1 MKILFINTLYYPNF
15 VGGAEKSVQVLAENM
30 ASNGNDVV
38 VISTNSKSY
47 IDEINGV
54 RVYYENPKNLYW
66 SFNDRKNKTNIEKLI
81 WHGLDAYNIRI
92 KERISTILD
101 QENPDIVHTN
111 NLSGIS
117 VLVWKIAEN
126 KGFKVV
132 HTIRDYYLICP
143 KTTMFKNNS
152 NCKSQCLDC
161 RIFSY
166 SKKKLSKYV
175 HAVVGVS
182 NFVLE
187 KHLSLGYFRSAVLN
201 EVIGNEVVIK
211 TAPIKKFNRKKI
223 SFGFLGRLTKA
234 KGIEY
239 LLSIFSNLNEFN
251 NWELIV
257 AGKGELEYENKL
269 KMKFDNARIKFVGR
283 VNSDEFYNNIDVL
296 IVPSLWHEPFGRV
309 IIEGVKHKKIVI
321 ASKRG
326 GIEELSGLSHL
337 FDPGKKN
344 DLEYLLLSVL
354 NNQTLSKLNF
364 EYKNNITNEY
374 LQLYK
379 SIL

>member
-15 VGGAEKSVQVLAENM
+15 VGGAEKSIQVLAENLV
-30 ASNGNDVV
+30 SDGNDVV

-47 IDEINGV
+47 IDKINGV
-54 RVYYENPKNLYW
+54 KVYYENPKNLYW
-66 SFNDRKNKTNIEKLI
+66 SSEDRKNNTILEKFI

-92 KERISTILD
+92 KERIGAILD
-101 QENPDIVHTN
+101 QENPDVVHTN

-117 VLVWKIAEN
+117 VLAWKIAKN

-143 KTTMFKNNS
+143 KTTMFKNNT
-152 NCKSQCLDC
+152 NCKNQCLDC
-161 RIFSY
+161 RIFSF
-166 SKKKLSKYV
+166 SKKKLSNYV
-175 HAVVGVS
+175 DAVVGVS

-187 KHLSLGYFRSAVLN
+187 KHLRLGYFSTDVLTK
-201 EVIGNEVVIK
+201 VIGNEIVIN
-211 TAPIKKFNRKKI
+211 PSPKKRFDLKKV
-223 SFGFLGRLTKA
+223 SFGYLGRLTES

-239 LLSIFSNLNEFN
+239 LLSIFSNLSGVD

-257 AGKGELEYENKL
+257 AGKGEAEYENEL
-269 KMKFDNARIKFVGR
+269 KIKYNNLRIKFVGV

-309 IIEGVKHKKIVI
+309 IIEGIKHKKIVI

-326 GIEELSGLSHL
+326 GIQELTGLSHL
-337 FDPGKKN
+337 FDPDKKD
-344 DLEYLLLSVL
+344 DLENLVLSVL
-354 NNQTLSKLNF
+354 KNQTLSELNY
-364 EYKNNITNEY
+364 EYKNNITNQYFE
-374 LQLYK
+374 LYK